1 LYVGRRVGE
10 NLLFAF
16 ARNMYK
22 GGWKMSGSS
31 NTEKKLDAMLR
42 PTVEE
47 MGYEI
52 ADVEFV
58 KEGPNWYLR
67 VFVDKEGGVS
77 IDDCE
82 LISKALEKILDENDP
97 IEQAYFLE
105 ISSPGID
112 RPLKKKEDFIKFNG
126 EMVDIKLYKPVEGSK
141 EHTGKL
147 TDYSDDGTVT
157 IETEDKVMS
166 FEKKDIASVR
176 LAVIF

>member
-1 LYVGRRVGE
+1 
-10 NLLFAF
+10 
-16 ARNMYK
+16 
-22 GGWKMSGSS
+22 MSGSS
-31 NTEKKLDAMLR
+31 STEKKLEAMLK

-47 MGYEI
+47 KGYEI
-52 ADVEFV
+52 VDVEFV

-67 VFVDKEGGVS
+67 IFIDKEGGVS

-82 LISKALEKILDENDP
+82 LISRALEEILDKNDP

-126 EMVDIKLYKPVEGSK
+126 EVIDIKLYKAFEGSK
-141 EHTGKL
+141 EYTGKL
-147 TDYSDDGTVT
+147 IAYGEDESVT
-157 IETEDKVMS
+157 IETDEKEMT
-166 FEKKDIASVR
+166 FAKKDIASVR

>member
-1 LYVGRRVGE
+1 
-10 NLLFAF
+10 
-16 ARNMYK
+16 
-22 GGWKMSGSS
+22 MSGSVS
-31 NTEKKLDAMLR
+31 TEKKLEVMLK

-52 ADVEFV
+52 VDVEFV

-67 VFVDKEGGVS
+67 VFVDKDGGVS

-82 LISKALEKILDENDP
+82 IISRALEKILDENDP

-126 EMVDIKLYKPVEGSK
+126 ETVDVKLYRPREGSK
-141 EHTGKL
+141 EYTGKL
-147 TDYSDDGTVT
+147 LSYTDDGTVT
-157 IETEDKVMS
+157 IETEEKEIS

>member
-1 LYVGRRVGE
+1 
-10 NLLFAF
+10 
-16 ARNMYK
+16 
-22 GGWKMSGSS
+22 MSGSS

-52 ADVEFV
+52 AGVEFV

>member
-1 LYVGRRVGE
+1 
-10 NLLFAF
+10 
-16 ARNMYK
+16 
-22 GGWKMSGSS
+22 MSGSVS
-31 NTEKKLDAMLR
+31 TEKKLETMLR
-42 PTVEE
+42 PVVED

-52 ADVEFV
+52 VDVEFV

-112 RPLKKKEDFIKFNG
+112 RPLKRKEDFIKFNG
-126 EMVDIKLYKPVEGSK
+126 EGIDIKLYKPFEGSK
-141 EHTGKL
+141 EYTGRLKAY
-147 TDYSDDGTVT
+147 DDDGTVT
-157 IETEDKVMS
+157 IETEEKEVS
-166 FEKKDIASVR
+166 FAKKDVASVR

>member
-1 LYVGRRVGE
+1 
-10 NLLFAF
+10 
-16 ARNMYK
+16 
-22 GGWKMSGSS
+22 MSGTVS
-31 NTEKKLDAMLR
+31 TEKKLEAMLK
-42 PTVEE
+42 PAVEE
-47 MGYEI
+47 LGYEI
-52 ADVEFV
+52 VDVEFV

-67 VFVDKEGGVS
+67 VFVDKDGGVS

-82 LISKALEKILDENDP
+82 IISKALEKILDEEDP

-126 EMVDIKLYKPVEGSK
+126 ETIDIKLYRPIDGSK
-141 EHTGKL
+141 EYTGKL
-147 TDYSDDGTVT
+147 LSYTDDGTVT
-157 IETEDKVMS
+157 IETEKNEMS